1 MKRPTLEVVAARAG
15 VSKSSVSRVVNGET
29 TVAPQIREVVMRAVR
44 ELGYVPNAAAR
55 NLVTRRTNAVA
66 VVVSDPPQGV
76 VSDDPLFSTV
86 VRAVS
91 RELEAAGK
99 QVVLMLAE
107 SDGSRARVEAYVA
120 SGHVDGVM
128 LVALHGTDPLPAAL
142 ARTGLPMAS
151 FNRTSVPGVPY
162 AGLDNAGGA
171 ALAVRHL
178 LERGRRRIAAITGPL
193 DLFEARERLEGYRE
207 ALRETGRRSIVALG
221 DFTRA
226 SGAEAMRQLL
236 EDDPELDAV
245 FASNDLMAIG
255 ALRTLRQAGRR
266 VPEDVAVVGFDDIEA
281 AAYTAP
287 ALTSVRSPMA
297 DQAIATV
304 HLLLGLIEGGP
315 REPVVIPNELVVR
328 EST

>member
-107 SDGSRARVEAYVA
+107 SDRSRARVEAYVA
-120 SGHVDGVM
+120 GGHVDGVM
-128 LVALHGTDPLPAAL
+128 LVALHGTDPLPTAL

-151 FNRTSVPGVPY
+151 FNRTSVPQVPY

-193 DLFEARERLEGYRE
+193 DLFEARERLDGYRE
-207 ALRETGRRSIVALG
+207 ALRGTGRRSIVALG

-236 EDDPELDAV
+236 EDDPALDAV

-315 REPVVIPNELVVR
+315 REPVVIPHELVVR